1 MSFTYATLKTQVVAR
16 LHDDSTELS
25 DYLDTAI
32 DLAELRL
39 SRDLAQVTAFDT
51 TATGAFTSGS
61 PYVTKPT
68 GWVVP
73 RFFRYRTSATRAWQ
87 RLDRKS
93 LEYAQ
98 EFWPNEN
105 LTATGPRYYAEYDAT
120 RLYVAG
126 VPAGT
131 YGWQH
136 GYKRRLP
143 ALTATNTTNWLSEDG
158 ADALFN
164 AVCLECAIFKRN
176 AKMID
181 DFTALYG
188 AAVQAI
194 VNEHSRTLRDD
205 NRPADNVVDV
215 ENIGVVAR
223 GGN

>member
-1 MSFTYATLKTQVVAR
+1 MSFTSPTLKTQVVAR
-16 LHDDSTELS
+16 VHDESTELA

-39 SRDLAQVTAFDT
+39 SRDLAQVTAFDV
-51 TATGAFTSGS
+51 TATGAFTAAS

-68 GWVVP
+68 GWIVP
-73 RFFRYRTSATRAWQ
+73 RFFRYRTTATGKWQ
-87 RLDRKS
+87 RLAVKS
-93 LEYAQ
+93 LEYCQ

-105 LTATGPRYYAEYDAT
+105 LTATAPRYYADYDAT

-131 YGWQH
+131 YAWQH

-143 ALTATNTTNWLSEDG
+143 GLATDNPTNWTTQDG

-176 AKMID
+176 AKMIEE
-181 DFTALYG
+181 FTAFYG
-188 AAVQAI
+188 TAIQAI

-223 GGN
+223 GGS